1 MTPVLQAIAPYPK
14 THVERWRIW
23 AVSAA
28 TFVGLLGWT
37 VLLQWIGGAYSAE
50 FSGYP
55 DEPSHYLS
63 GLMIRD
69 YLASGFPVSPVPYAE
84 NYYLHYP
91 KIAFGMWGPLPHVAE
106 GIWMLIFS
114 PARWSILLLMAIIT
128 TTLAFT
134 LAQVIWAEF
143 NLAAGVAVG
152 MTLVAVKL
160 VQSYASM
167 VMADN
172 LCALMEFWAILWF
185 GRYLHSERTRDSV
198 LFGVFACLSALTKG
212 NGFALALV
220 PPIAI
225 LITRRFD
232 LLKRW
237 NFWIPVPMMAFLV
250 GPWQYLSTR
259 LLTGLGIRQVSWAI
273 ASAYG
278 PMFVSIVGPWLL
290 PFVFVGIY
298 DRIIRPFRK
307 REVEGRWA
315 AAAAL
320 PLAFWIFH
328 AVTPSAGAESR
339 YVVAVV
345 APLLMFFTAGL
356 ARVAQWL
363 PPARVPFRI
372 RATILATVAA
382 MLFVRTSFAIPAKE
396 SFGFSELARDITGR
410 ADLQGSVIFV
420 SSEGYGEG
428 MLVSEIAMHDH
439 RPGLIVLRATKMLA
453 RINWDGDN
461 YALLHPDPE
470 EMMKLL
476 QEIPVRLLVID
487 RTPGPGPLPHH
498 RNLLTMLTKYP
509 DRWQLMA
516 TYPQKMHATA
526 ANSKIEVYRLKGQE
540 NRPRSK
546 IRLDLRYTL
555 GRWIEK

>member
-1 MTPVLQAIAPYPK
+1 MTPVLQVVAPHSK
-14 THVERWRIW
+14 THSGRWRVW

-28 TFVGLLGWT
+28 TFVVLLGWT
-37 VLLQWIGGAYSAE
+37 VFLQWMGGAYFAE

-69 YLASGFPVSPVPYAE
+69 YLVSGFPVAPLAYAE

-91 KIAFGMWGPLPHVAE
+91 KIAFGMWGPLPHVTE
-106 GIWMLIFS
+106 GIWMLLFS
-114 PARWSILLLMAIIT
+114 PARWSILLLMAVII

-134 LAQVIWAEF
+134 LSQVIWAEF
-143 NLAAGVAVG
+143 SLAAGVVVG
-152 MTLVAVKL
+152 MTLVAVKF
-160 VQSYASM
+160 VQSYTSM

-172 LCALMEFWAILWF
+172 LCALLEFWAILWY

-212 NGFALALV
+212 NGFLLSLV

-225 LITRRFD
+225 LITRRFE

-237 NFWIPVPMMAFLV
+237 NFWIPVPMMLFIV

-259 LLTGLGIRQVSWAI
+259 LLSGLGTRQVSWAI

-278 PMFVSIVGPWLL
+278 PMFESIVGPWLL

-307 REVEGRWA
+307 REVDSRWA

-320 PLAFWIFH
+320 PLAFWLFH
-328 AVTPSAGAESR
+328 ALIPSAGAEWR

-345 APLLMFFTAGL
+345 APLLMFFTVGV
-356 ARVAQWL
+356 ARVARWL

-372 RATILATVAA
+372 RATILAGLAA
-382 MLFVRTSFAIPAKE
+382 MVFVKTSFAIPEKE
-396 SFGFSELARDITGR
+396 SYGFSELARDITGR
-410 ADLQGSVIFV
+410 ADLQGSVMLV

-453 RINWDGDN
+453 RINWDGDK
-461 YALLHPDPE
+461 YALLYPEPE
-470 EMMKLL
+470 EMMNIL

-498 RNLLTMLTKYP
+498 RNLLTMLAKYP
-509 DRWQLMA
+509 DRWQLLA

-540 NRPRSK
+540 NRPRGK

-555 GRWIEK
+555 GRWIER